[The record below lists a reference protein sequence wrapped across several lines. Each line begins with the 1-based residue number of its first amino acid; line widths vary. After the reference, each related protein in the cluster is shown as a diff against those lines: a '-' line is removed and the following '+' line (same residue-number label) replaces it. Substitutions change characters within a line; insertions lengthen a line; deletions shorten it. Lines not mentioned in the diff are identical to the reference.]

1 VIVHAGNLGFYGAWP
16 TLVKAACMLEA
27 DGVGLVFVGEGS
39 KKREIQELARNCANI
54 RFLPFRPASEIP
66 SVMAAG
72 DLQVVT
78 IKRGLEGVV
87 EPSKVYDI
95 LAHGR
100 PIAAVASERTEIARL
115 VRQHECGIVADP
127 DDPNRLAESVRRI
140 LQPVE
145 IRERMSK
152 QSREL
157 ASAYDRFKE
166 LQKFVELVEEAARK

>member
-1 VIVHAGNLGFYGAWP
+1 
-16 TLVKAACMLEA
+16 MLEA
-27 DGVGLVFVGEGS
+27 DGVALVFMGEGAR
-39 KKREIQELARNCANI
+39 KREIQELARNCANV

-87 EPSKVYDI
+87 VPSKMYDI
-95 LAHGR
+95 LANGR
-100 PIAAVASERTEIARL
+100 PIAALASERTEVARL
-115 VRQHECGIVADP
+115 VRQYECGIVADP
-127 DDPNRLAESVRRI
+127 DDPNQLAESVRHI
-140 LQPVE
+140 LQTMEV
-145 IRERMSK
+145 RERMSK

-157 ASAYDRFKE
+157 ARTYDRFKE